1 MIFGA
6 FERLLAG
13 RYLRARRQEGFIS
26 VIAGFSL
33 LGMALGVAA
42 LIVVMSVMGGFRAE
56 YVSKILGLNPH
67 ITVLGDGSIQDFQAI
82 TAKIKAAPGVTEAR
96 PVVEGQ
102 TLLTLNGYGVTGLV
116 VRGFTPADFR
126 AQHAF
131 SDHLIAGKPEDF
143 EDDRVAIG
151 IDLAARLRLKVGDSI
166 VLLSPKPANTPFGPI
181 FRKGAFTIGLIFNP
195 GESQFSGGVL
205 LMPLEA
211 AQGFFQTGDGV
222 TEIDVDIAEPETGI
236 IAADRAIQKAV
247 GPGFRVI
254 DWQQSNGLFLTAL
267 DTEKSTMFLILT
279 IIILV
284 AAFNII
290 SSLIMLVKDK
300 NADIAILRTMGAT
313 RGMIMRIFFLTGAAI
328 GVVGA
333 ASGVALAVLFVRY
346 IETIRHWLQ
355 DLTGRDLFPSALYLF
370 SQIPAKIDWPQV
382 AYTVAVA
389 LGLSFLFSIFPA
401 WRASR
406 VDPVEALR
414 YE

>member
-6 FERLLAG
+6 FERLLAA

-33 LGMALGVAA
+33 LGMALGVGA
-42 LIVVMSVMGGFRAE
+42 LIVVMSVMGGFRTE
-56 YVSKILGLNPH
+56 YVSKILGLRPH
-67 ITVLGDGSIQDFQAI
+67 ITVSTNGPIQDFEHVA
-82 TAKIKAAPGVTEAR
+82 AKIKAAPGVTDAT

-102 TLLTLNGYGVTGLV
+102 ALLTLNGYATGLV
-116 VRGFTPADFR
+116 VRGLTGDDFR

-131 SDHLIAGKPEDF
+131 SDHLIAGKAEDF
-143 EDDRVAIG
+143 GDDRVAIG
-151 IDLAARLRLKVGDSI
+151 LEMAEQLRLGVGDSI
-166 VLLSPKPANTPFGPI
+166 VLLSPKLTSTPFGTMP
-181 FRKGAFTIGLIFNP
+181 RKGAFTVGLIFNP
-195 GESQFSGGVL
+195 GLFQFSGGL
-205 LMPLEA
+205 MLMPLKA

-222 TEIDVDIAEPETGI
+222 TEIDVTVAQPETGI
-236 IAADRAIQKAV
+236 AAADRAIAGAV
-247 GPGFRVI
+247 GPNFRVI
-254 DWQQSNGLFLTAL
+254 DWQQSNGLYLTAL

-333 ASGVALAVLFVRY
+333 ASGVALAILFVRY

-382 AYTVAVA
+382 GYTVAVA